1 MNLNHCL
8 RSAVLRVSLIAP
20 ALHPDFRSAAR
31 RFRSLA
37 ERCSAASLRYG
48 AANASAPFLLRVVLH
63 QQPIATG
70 STKNRT

>member
-1 MNLNHCL
+1 
-8 RSAVLRVSLIAP
+8 VSLIAP

-48 AANASAPFLLRVVLH
+48 AANASAPFLLARRSASATNRDRFDEKQNLSSFFVLRK
-63 QQPIATG
+63 T
-70 STKNRT
+70 R